1 MYVNNKNERIENNE
15 KCPFLILLLCAYYV
29 KCNFSFQ
36 SVVLKLLVF
45 KNLLKLRRTDSH
57 TILVKVDSGYL
68 GSRPWNNFLTNSL
81 GDPELSGFQSSCL
94 ICHILILHLF
104 PEANNN
110 SGATKTLALLRINS
124 QVFWNYYYVQ
134 SWVIFVVLTMTLYHW
149 GGKLLWSLIIYQL
162 VLFSCAW
169 ISRLTF
175 FISPHKY
182 YLGNIIINDM
192 WIVLK

>member
-15 KCPFLILLLCAYYV
+15 KCPFLLILLMCAYYV

-36 SVVLKLLVF
+36 SVVLKLFVF
-45 KNLLKLRRTDSH
+45 KNLLKLRRTGSH

-81 GDPELSGFQSSCL
+81 GDPELGGFQSSCF
-94 ICHILILHLF
+94 ICCILILHLF

-110 SGATKTLALLRINS
+110 SGERKTLAFLRINL
-124 QVFWNYYYVQ
+124 QVFWNYYYEQ
-134 SWVIFVVLTMTLYHW
+134 SWVIFVVLTMTLCHW

-162 VLFSCAW
+162 VLFSCGFQDW
-169 ISRLTF
+169 LLLF
-175 FISPHKY
+175 H
-182 YLGNIIINDM
+182 LINTP
-192 WIVLK
+192 LAT